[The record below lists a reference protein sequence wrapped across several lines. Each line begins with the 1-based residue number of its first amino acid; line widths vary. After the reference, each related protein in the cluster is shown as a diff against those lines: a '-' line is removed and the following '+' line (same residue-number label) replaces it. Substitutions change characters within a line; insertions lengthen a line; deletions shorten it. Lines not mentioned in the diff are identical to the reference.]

1 MGRYSLFL
9 QSSGAPGG
17 PNSHQSGGCFSFT
30 VTLHTCNSPETL
42 ASVPNSP
49 GILVFSRTKCYA
61 YGLATVK
68 NSYLLNVCLL
78 NVPGDAVCRYT
89 QNPSRFLLLVFHNSR
104 KPQDSIFFPFALLPL
119 NITYISIAFYFWNH
133 GVLRAHLVL
142 KLLQEDRLQPL
153 LFSLLI
159 ISARVY
165 EFLAQSYWTHP
176 A

>member
-104 KPQDSIFFPFALLPL
+104 KPQDSNFFSFCSSSTQHNIYFDCLLLLEPWSSQSTLSAQTASGGSAPAFA
-119 NITYISIAFYFWNH
+119 I
-133 GVLRAHLVL
+133 
-142 KLLQEDRLQPL
+142 
-153 LFSLLI
+153 
-159 ISARVY
+159 
-165 EFLAQSYWTHP
+165 
-176 A
+176 